1 MGGGDLHVKPN
12 KFLEQWAARREAVEH
27 GWRFTPKNVM
37 VAITVG
43 LVVPAAVY
51 AGICGEFVRTKYTHT
66 HTHTHIQRERERER
80 ERNDVHTHTYT
91 HTHTQ
96 RETEREREKKT
107 REREDAECCELSE
120 RERERE
126 RERESAVWCCM
137 RTCVPAAGAG
147 SSLSIKCC
155 IQR

>member
-1 MGGGDLHVKPN
+1 MLVYVLLSLSLSLSLPNCILSCIEVSLLTRLHHSLSLSRLSCWILKKSGVSGVGVGEGVGRRGRERERVCVCERGGGEMGGGDLHVKPN

-66 HTHTHIQRERERER
+66 HTHTHIQRERE
-80 ERNDVHTHTYT
+80 
-91 HTHTQ
+91 
-96 RETEREREKKT
+96 K
-107 REREDAECCELSE
+107 
-120 RERERE
+120 
-126 RERESAVWCCM
+126 
-137 RTCVPAAGAG
+137 
-147 SSLSIKCC
+147 
-155 IQR
+155 

>member
-66 HTHTHIQRERERER
+66 HTHTHIQRERE
-80 ERNDVHTHTYT
+80 
-91 HTHTQ
+91 
-96 RETEREREKKT
+96 K
-107 REREDAECCELSE
+107 
-120 RERERE
+120 
-126 RERESAVWCCM
+126 
-137 RTCVPAAGAG
+137 
-147 SSLSIKCC
+147 
-155 IQR
+155 